1 MKAIQ
6 FDIPARASSVLKFAA
21 ISDGHADSPFFDEQA
36 FISVMKAIQAEKRYV
51 IINGDL
57 FDSILR
63 TDQKRGA
70 NHLMEKTDDQINQK
84 IKRVVALLKPFQ
96 ENILFIARGNHES
109 STIKFNGVDLIDL
122 TCEMLNAGSE
132 HKIICGNYS
141 NWIRINWYGA
151 NGKSVAHYDIFLHH
165 GAGGQAPVSKGMIDF
180 DRLAGSVDADLVLTG
195 HKHNAIIDYSH
206 PIQKL
211 TANGEFVLK
220 NRIFVQTPSFQ
231 VPRKIDQ
238 NDNFNEKFYT
248 NQAMAGYASIDLAL
262 KSSKNNHYRV
272 VPDVKLVVKPE
283 HAVGNLA
290 VATLKKKIEKIR

>member
-6 FDIPARASSVLKFAA
+6 FDMPAKAGSVLKLAA
-21 ISDGHADSPFFDEQA
+21 ISDGHCDSPFFDEAA
-36 FISVMKAIQAEKRYV
+36 FLGVMKAIKAENRYV

-57 FDSILR
+57 FDAILR
-63 TDQKRGA
+63 TDKKRA
-70 NHLMEKTDDQINQK
+70 ENHLMEKTDDQINQK
-84 IKRVVALLKPFQ
+84 VKRMVALLKPFQ

-109 STIKFNGVDLIDL
+109 SCIKFNGVDLIDL

-141 NWIRINWYGA
+141 NWIRLNWY
-151 NGKSVAHYDIFLHH
+151 NTQNKSAAHYDIFLHH
-165 GAGGQAPVSKGMIDF
+165 GTGGQAPVSRGMIDF
-180 DRLAGSVDADLVLTG
+180 DRLASSVDADLILTG
-195 HKHNAIIDYSH
+195 HKHNAIVDYSH
-206 PIQKL
+206 PLQKL
-211 TANGEFVLK
+211 TASGEFVLK

-231 VPRKIDQ
+231 VPRKLDQ

-248 NQAMAGYASIDLAL
+248 NQAMAGYASIDLTL

-283 HAVGNLA
+283 HTVGELA
-290 VATLKKKIEKIR
+290 VATLKKKIEKTR